1 MRLPPSKLDTAA
13 NSLSKQLLVTQRK
26 EKAVPAR
33 RVTTVQAQA
42 VAAPQAPE
50 MKVYR
55 ASQMSA
61 AELKEAT
68 ARPRVDFSSILG
80 SVSSGMRRVEFA
92 PPVHTLAHNFF
103 NTVSRRRLQPAVLT
117 PTHSREA
124 STDRLSLLHPHP
136 PAGGPDCGGCEGSRR
151 CSSAGIHSQIRP
163 GRARRRLRAH

>member
-26 EKAVPAR
+26 DRAVPAR
-33 RVTTVQAQA
+33 RVKTVQAQA
-42 VAAPQAPE
+42 VAALEAPE

-80 SVSSGMRRVEFA
+80 SVSTGMRWVEFA
-92 PPVHTLAHNFF
+92 PPVHT
-103 NTVSRRRLQPAVLT
+103 
-117 PTHSREA
+117 HSRTFR
-124 STDRLSLLHPHP
+124 ST
-136 PAGGPDCGGCEGSRR
+136 
-151 CSSAGIHSQIRP
+151 
-163 GRARRRLRAH
+163 